1 VPPDEL
7 ERDKERAKVVVRG
20 GRASPQIW
28 KASLCTPGRQ
38 DLGGSIFTVSASQG
52 AFRPKPL
59 TKN

>member
-1 VPPDEL
+1 
-7 ERDKERAKVVVRG
+7 VVVRG